1 MFERYT
7 DRARRV
13 IVLGQEEARLL
24 NHNYIGTEHLL
35 LGLLKEGEGI
45 GAQALT
51 LHSVDMPALR
61 SAVEEKIGK
70 GSQAP
75 SGHIP
80 FTPRAKK
87 VMELSL
93 REALQLG
100 HSYIGTEHILLGLI
114 REGEGMAAQV
124 LADRDIKLND
134 VRKTILNLVGRQYEE
149 QRQRRVTVNVEATD
163 LPQPAPKTSTATTKE
178 EPKEILSW
186 QANCLCGRRIQVN
199 IER

>member
-61 SAVEEKIGK
+61 LAVEEKIGK
-70 GSQAP
+70 GSQSP

-134 VRKTILNLVGRQYEE
+134 VRKTILNLVGRQYE
-149 QRQRRVTVNVEATD
+149 QRRAVLHEEYTATES
-163 LPQPAPKTSTATTKE
+163 PQPAPKTSTTTTKE

>member
-1 MFERYT
+1 VFERYT

-70 GSQAP
+70 GTQAP

-100 HSYIGTEHILLGLI
+100 HNYIGTEHILLGLI

-124 LADRDIKLND
+124 LADRGIKLND
-134 VRKTILNLVGRQYEE
+134 VRKTILNLVGKQYE
-149 QRQRRVTVNVEATD
+149 QRRAVLHEEYTEN
-163 LPQPAPKTSTATTKE
+163 PQPTEVKTSTTTTKE